1 MKYRALADTG
11 VFVSELCLGAMT
23 FGGRG
28 GVWEMIGGLDQAEVD
43 SIVGRSL
50 DAGINFVD
58 TANVYALG
66 ESETMAGKALKGRRH
81 EIVLATKVR
90 GRMGMGANEVGLS
103 RLHIM
108 QAVEASLKRLGTD
121 YIDLYQIH
129 RTDPYTDIEETLRAL
144 DDLVRQ
150 GKVRYIGCSNLPAWQ
165 LMKALGVSDGTGL
178 ERFQCTQS
186 YYSLVGRELERDVI
200 PLIEDQGL
208 GLLVWS
214 PLAGGFLSGKFT
226 RKNQGEG
233 RRKTFDFPP
242 VDKEKGWDVV
252 DVLLRIAKRRGVS
265 AARVALGWVLAND
278 AVTSVI
284 IGARNL
290 RQLDDNIAAVDLELS
305 GEELEALDEV
315 SRIPPGYPAWMDVLG
330 SDRRPGE
337 VRRLQAATVDGRGRR
352 GGAGSGPAGQ
362 KAAGNGAKKPKG
374 KAPKAKFKKAKKR

>member
-1 MKYRALADTG
+1 MKHRALADTG

-28 GVWEMIGGLDQAEVD
+28 GVWETIGGLDQAEVD
-43 SIVGRSL
+43 AIVGRSL

-66 ESETMAGKALKGRRH
+66 ESETMVGKALKGRRH
-81 EIVLATKVR
+81 EVVLATKVR

-121 YIDLYQIH
+121 HIDLYQIH
-129 RTDPYTDIEETLRAL
+129 RSDPYTDIDETLRAL

-165 LMKALGVSDGTGL
+165 LMKALAVSDGTGL

-200 PLIEDQGL
+200 PLVEDQGL

-226 RKNQGEG
+226 RKKQGEG

-252 DVLLRIAKRRGVS
+252 DVLLRIAKKRGVS
-265 AARVALGWVLAND
+265 AARVALAWVLAND

-290 RQLDDNIAAVDLELS
+290 RQLDDNLAAVDLEL
-305 GEELEALDEV
+305 GDDELKALDEV
-315 SRIPPGYPAWMDVLG
+315 SRIPPGYPAWMDTLG

-337 VRRLQAATVDGRGRR
+337 VRRLQAAQSAAAPRAKTEAKPSRAAK
-352 GGAGSGPAGQ
+352 AGKS
-362 KAAGNGAKKPKG
+362 
-374 KAPKAKFKKAKKR
+374 KKAKKTSKKGGR